1 MNSGAMNGGKRDKRP
16 QSASAGSTGTAVNG
30 GQNRVNRQHEIKER
44 IEEYKKERQN
54 LRVRLDK
61 YQKEFLRLH
70 NRKIKYR
77 NDIKPV
83 ADEFKR
89 YKDLKD
95 EI

>member
-1 MNSGAMNGGKRDKRP
+1 M
-16 QSASAGSTGTAVNG
+16 
-30 GQNRVNRQHEIKER
+30 
-44 IEEYKKERQN
+44 EEFKKERLA
-54 LRVRLDK
+54 LRTKLDK
-61 YQKEFLRLH
+61 YQKEFFKLH

>member
-1 MNSGAMNGGKRDKRP
+1 M
-16 QSASAGSTGTAVNG
+16 
-30 GQNRVNRQHEIKER
+30 
-44 IEEYKKERQN
+44 KKERAQ
-54 LRVRLDK
+54 LRTKLDK
-61 YQKEFLRLH
+61 YQKEFFRLH

-95 EI
+95 EIHTLESKLK

>member
-1 MNSGAMNGGKRDKRP
+1 MTEK
-16 QSASAGSTGTAVNG
+16 
-30 GQNRVNRQHEIKER
+30 
-44 IEEYKKERQN
+44 IEEYKKERAA
-54 LRVRLDK
+54 LRTKLDK
-61 YQKEFLRLH
+61 YQKEFLRLN

-89 YKDLKD
+89 YKDLKE

>member
-1 MNSGAMNGGKRDKRP
+1 M
-16 QSASAGSTGTAVNG
+16 
-30 GQNRVNRQHEIKER
+30 
-44 IEEYKKERQN
+44 KKERAA
-54 LRVRLDK
+54 LRTKLDK
-61 YQKEFLRLH
+61 YQKEFFRLH

-95 EI
+95 EIQSLE